1 MRPYLYLLLLGAS
14 ITTAK
19 NALALDNPRKNL
31 PNVAPPPLT
40 WDQHT
45 DQHHMDLS
53 KPASKNDLGP
63 VVPPSKDTSNSDGD
77 GALTISDILPS
88 QRQINIFAQLTRD
101 ISSLTSR
108 LESSLPSSNTTL
120 LAPLNSVM
128 QSLPRKPWEDR
139 PDDTSD
145 VAAKWSEDK
154 ASENLRRFV
163 LEHVVGVSPWEE
175 GEKNAMQTLWSEE
188 NGETKARKIWWER
201 RGGGSSG
208 GEERKVIMPGEIV
221 VDRVVG
227 RVGNGEIWSLK
238 GVINY
243 E

>member
-1 MRPYLYLLLLGAS
+1 MRPYLYLLLLGATLS
-14 ITTAK
+14 TAK
-19 NALALDNPRKNL
+19 NVIPLSDHRKNL
-31 PNVAPPPLT
+31 PNVAPPPLN
-40 WDQHT
+40 WNELDRRDQ
-45 DQHHMDLS
+45 QRQAAMQ
-53 KPASKNDLGP
+53 NDLGP
-63 VVPPSKDTSNSDGD
+63 VVPEPGNSDTGD
-77 GALTISDILPS
+77 SGALTISDILPS

-128 QSLPRKPWEDR
+128 QALPRKPWEDR
-139 PDDTSD
+139 PDDSGS
-145 VAAKWSEDK
+145 VKAQWSEDK

-175 GEKNAMQTLWSEE
+175 GKENAMQTLWSEE
-188 NGETKARKIWWER
+188 NGDVKSRKIWWER
-201 RGGGSSG
+201 RSGGSDG